1 MGGLRQGVQVYKRN
15 AMKKYLRKIAH
26 KRYVNRY
33 LNDIRWEII
42 NTVIAASA
50 TEYNEYV
57 TTHLENLGC
66 LVRKYER
73 RRRWL
78 RF

>member
-1 MGGLRQGVQVYKRN
+1 
-15 AMKKYLRKIAH
+15 MKQYLRKKKH
-26 KRYVNRY
+26 YRYVNRY

-42 NTVIAASA
+42 NTVISASA
-50 TEYNEYV
+50 TEYNTAV
-57 TTHLENLGC
+57 TNHLDNLGG

-78 RF
+78 KF

>member
-1 MGGLRQGVQVYKRN
+1 V
-15 AMKKYLRKIAH
+15 KKSVSNYLRKKRH
-26 KRYVNRY
+26 LRYVNFY
-33 LNDIRWEII
+33 LLDVRWEII

-50 TEYNEYV
+50 TEYNEKV
-57 TTHLENLGC
+57 TKHLNNLGG

-73 RRRWL
+73 RSRWL

>member
-1 MGGLRQGVQVYKRN
+1 
-15 AMKKYLRKIAH
+15 MKKYLRKIAH
-26 KRYVNRY
+26 KRFVNRY

-57 TTHLENLGC
+57 TTHLENLGR

>member
-1 MGGLRQGVQVYKRN
+1 ML
-15 AMKKYLRKIAH
+15 KKYLRKRLH
-26 KRYVNRY
+26 LRYVNNY
-33 LNDIRWEII
+33 LSDTRWEIV

-50 TEYNEYV
+50 TEYNIKV
-57 TTHLENLGC
+57 VNHLENLGQ

-78 RF
+78 KF

>member
-1 MGGLRQGVQVYKRN
+1 
-15 AMKKYLRKIAH
+15 MKKNVSNYLRKKRH
-26 KRYVNRY
+26 LRYVNKY
-33 LNDIRWEII
+33 LASTRWEII

-50 TEYNEYV
+50 TEYNTAV
-57 TTHLENLGC
+57 VNHLENLGQ

>member
-1 MGGLRQGVQVYKRN
+1 
-15 AMKKYLRKIAH
+15 MKQYLRKRKH
-26 KRYVNRY
+26 YRYVNRY

-42 NTVIAASA
+42 NTVISASA
-50 TEYNEYV
+50 TEYNPAV
-57 TTHLENLGC
+57 TNHLDNLGC

-78 RF
+78 KF

>member
-1 MGGLRQGVQVYKRN
+1 ML
-15 AMKKYLRKIAH
+15 KKYYRKKVH
-26 KRYVNRY
+26 LRYVNKY
-33 LNDIRWEII
+33 LNDTRWEII
-42 NTVIAASA
+42 NTIITASA
-50 TEYNEYV
+50 TEYNENV
-57 TTHLENLGC
+57 IAHLDNLGK

>member
-1 MGGLRQGVQVYKRN
+1 ML
-15 AMKKYLRKIAH
+15 KKYLRKKLHI
-26 KRYVNRY
+26 RYVNRY

-42 NTVIAASA
+42 NTVITASA
-50 TEYNEYV
+50 TEYNESV
-57 TTHLENLGC
+57 TRHLDNLGR
-66 LVRKYER
+66 LIRKYER

>member
-1 MGGLRQGVQVYKRN
+1 ML
-15 AMKKYLRKIAH
+15 KKYYRKKVH
-26 KRYVNRY
+26 LRYVNKY
-33 LNDIRWEII
+33 LNDTRWEII

-50 TEYNEYV
+50 TEYNQSV
-57 TTHLENLGC
+57 TKHLDNLGA
-66 LVRKYER
+66 LIRKYER

>member
-1 MGGLRQGVQVYKRN
+1 ML
-15 AMKKYLRKIAH
+15 KKYLRKKLHI
-26 KRYVNRY
+26 RYVNRY

-42 NTVIAASA
+42 NTVITASA
-50 TEYNEYV
+50 TEYNEIV
-57 TTHLENLGC
+57 TRHLDNLGA

>member
-1 MGGLRQGVQVYKRN
+1 ML
-15 AMKKYLRKIAH
+15 KKYLRKKLHI
-26 KRYVNRY
+26 RYVNRY

-42 NTVIAASA
+42 NTVITASA
-50 TEYNEYV
+50 TEYNESV
-57 TTHLENLGC
+57 ARHLDNLGR
-66 LVRKYER
+66 LIRKYER